1 MAEKKFTKFIKQNL
15 ADILNEWLKSEG
27 WQLQAVPEHPVRA
40 RGSLNKIDVAIIDP
54 EDKSRIV
61 GIEIEVK
68 SSPPQIVANR
78 RKFKEWVV
86 ASKYRSGGLM
96 HIIFSEANISQKQ
109 MYKLLRDA
117 YKSVSAGNGFLYE
130 FMAIEDVDY
139 RESKEIARWLVEES
153 WEFDVRLLALM
164 YEVFGE

>member
-1 MAEKKFTKFIKQNL
+1 MAETKFTKHIKLNL
-15 ADILNEWLKSEG
+15 ADILNVWLENEG
-27 WQLQAVPEHPVRA
+27 WQLQAVPECTVRA
-40 RGSLNKIDVAIIDP
+40 HGSWNKIDVAIIDP

-68 SSPPQIVANR
+68 SNPTHILTNR

-109 MYKLLRDA
+109 MYRLLRDA
-117 YKSVSAGNGFLYE
+117 YKSVSDGNGFFYE
-130 FMAIEDVDY
+130 FMAIDDVDY